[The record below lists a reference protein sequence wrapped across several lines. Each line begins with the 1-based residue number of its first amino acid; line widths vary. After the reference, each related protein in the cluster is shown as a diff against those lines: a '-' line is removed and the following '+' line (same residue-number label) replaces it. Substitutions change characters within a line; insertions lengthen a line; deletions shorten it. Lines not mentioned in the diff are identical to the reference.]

1 MIKLFKNAF
10 FSKENINSEFDYKKL
25 KSDFTDLE
33 MENSELEIQIKELKE
48 KNEELSAEIK
58 AIKTKIEIAKN
69 TLSSI

>member
-1 MIKLFKNAF
+1 MISLFKKTF
-10 FSKENINSEFDYKKL
+10 FCKKNIDSQFDYQRL